1 MEKQLH
7 VADILNIIEKRG
19 AKLVSG
25 KSGLKRVVKHLD
37 VLEQPQIEDWVRE
50 GTIFITTG
58 YVVRDD
64 KDALLN
70 LIQVLFDRQAAALA
84 IKTRFFR
91 NFPKEALELSDRLD
105 FPLMLLEDSVS
116 FVDIIY
122 PIMEALVSLKKAPQ
136 YAYWN
141 LRNEKDFHMLNTH
154 LFLDIAF
161 LQYDNWNE
169 MKYRINALHW
179 PETPVRL
186 ASIRIIPRV
195 GLKFVANDT
204 MDLVFNKICGVMG
217 KKLNSAIVILKN
229 DECLCIFPE
238 YYERVN
244 WMPVFYELR
253 KHLLNVFDNDVYIG
267 ISGRINDYQDVH
279 YAYEDTQDAIK
290 IGRAP
295 RISKDVVEIES
306 VQFEQ
311 ALLRTSKDPYFQQQ
325 AYDIFSIIK
334 QYDAKHD
341 CNMME
346 TLEVFI
352 SNSGIRKAAAEQLH
366 LHRNT
371 MAYRIK
377 KIEELIN
384 ADLSDNQDLMRITLL
399 LNIRN
404 YL

>member
-1 MEKQLH
+1 MEKKLQ
-7 VADILNIIEKRG
+7 VTDVLNMIDKRG

-25 KSGLKRVVKHLD
+25 RNGLRRVVKHLD
-37 VLEQPQIEDWVRE
+37 VLEQPEIEDWVRE

-58 YVVRDD
+58 YVVRNN
-64 KDALLN
+64 KDALLD

-122 PIMEALVSLKKAPQ
+122 PIMEALISIKKAPH
-136 YAYWN
+136 YVYWN
-141 LRNEKDFHMLNTH
+141 LRNERDLYMLNTH
-154 LFLDIAF
+154 LLLDIAF
-161 LQYDNWNE
+161 KQYDYWNE

-179 PETPVRL
+179 PDPPVRL
-186 ASIRIIPRV
+186 ASIRINSRI
-195 GLKFVANDT
+195 GLQFVANDI
-204 MDLVFNKICGVMG
+204 MDLAFDEIRGVIG
-217 KKLNSAIVILKN
+217 KKLSSTLVILKN
-229 DECLCIFPE
+229 DECICIFPE
-238 YYERVN
+238 YYGRVS
-244 WMPVFYELR
+244 WMPVFYELK
-253 KHLLNVFDNDVYIG
+253 KHIQDVVDNNVYIG

-290 IGRAP
+290 IGRVP
-295 RISKDVVEIES
+295 RIAKDVVEIES

-325 AYDIFSIIK
+325 AYDLFSIIK
-334 QYDAKHD
+334 QYDAEHD
-341 CNMME
+341 FNMME
-346 TLEVFI
+346 TLEVLI
-352 SNSGIRKAAAEQLH
+352 SNSGIKKAAAEQLH

-371 MAYRIK
+371 MAHRIK

-384 ADLSDNQDLMRITLL
+384 ADLSDTQDLMRITLL